1 MVVAKNS
8 NAQIIHRQMP
18 ILPVSA
24 ALAAVAMSA
33 FATSEAEPPA
43 ATAST
48 PVVSV
53 RDATYLLF
61 PNLLT
66 FKRSN
71 VPTISGWLQ
80 ALGRPYRNQSGRL
93 QHHTAGLRLHAGPPS
108 YRQS

>member
-8 NAQIIHRQMP
+8 NAQITHRQLP
-18 ILPVSA
+18 IRPASA

-33 FATSEAEPPA
+33 FATSEAEPLA
-43 ATAST
+43 AASI

-80 ALGRPYRNQSGRL
+80 ALCRPYRNQSGRL

-108 YRQS
+108 SRQS